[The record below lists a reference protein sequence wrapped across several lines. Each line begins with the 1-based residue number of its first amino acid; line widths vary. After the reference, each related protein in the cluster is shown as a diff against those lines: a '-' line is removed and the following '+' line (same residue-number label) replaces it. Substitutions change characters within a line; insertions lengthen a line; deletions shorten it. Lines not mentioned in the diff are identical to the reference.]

1 MSETERIT
9 LVGNLT
15 ADPEL
20 RYTPSGL
27 EVANLRL
34 AVTPRTRQA
43 DGSWA
48 QGETSFHTVVVW
60 RDQATNTAE
69 TLTKGARV
77 IVVGRPKQRSWT
89 DQDGTE
95 HQVTEVDAEEVGP
108 SLRWATATL
117 TRTNGGSRSGKA
129 SGQQA
134 PTPF

>member
-1 MSETERIT
+1 MSETERVT

-27 EVANLRL
+27 PVANLRL
-34 AVTPRTRQA
+34 AVTPRIREGDQWR
-43 DGSWA
+43 D
-48 QGETSFHTVVVW
+48 GETSFHTVTVW
-60 RDQATNTAE
+60 RDQAEHAADS
-69 TLTKGARV
+69 LTKGARV

-95 HQVTEVDAEEVGP
+95 HQVTEVDAEELGP

-117 TRTNGGSRSGKA
+117 TRTNGARKAA
-129 SGQQA
+129 SGQFNDAA
-134 PTPF
+134 PS

>member
-1 MSETERIT
+1 MSETERVT

-27 EVANLRL
+27 EVANLRI
-34 AVTPRTRQA
+34 AVTPRIRQE
-43 DGSWA
+43 DGSWI
-48 QGETSFHTVVVW
+48 QGETSFHTVTVW

-77 IVVGRPKQRSWT
+77 IVVGRPTQRSWT
-89 DQDGTE
+89 DADGTE
-95 HQVTEVDAEEVGP
+95 HQVTEIDAEEVGP

-117 TRTNGGSRSGKA
+117 TRTNGPSRSGKA